1 MTTPDDIALPEPYDI
16 LAEIH
21 GDELAAEEVEVPVFT
36 ADQLR
41 TAVLEDRKRMY
52 GRFRRVFAH
61 EEMNHESG
69 NAPNHSH
76 AVPGIWDSDN
86 GHLAGKKCEW
96 CALWNEAVADLSAA
110 KEGQGK

>member
-41 TAVLEDRKRMY
+41 TAVLEDRKR
-52 GRFRRVFAH
+52 R
-61 EEMNHESG
+61 
-69 NAPNHSH
+69 
-76 AVPGIWDSDN
+76 
-86 GHLAGKKCEW
+86 
-96 CALWNEAVADLSAA
+96 EAVKKDFCNTAKGQNVTDETERAYREAHGIAA
-110 KEGQGK
+110 QEGKTE